1 VTLAIRYLIPQQLN
15 FKGLSQDGGGGGEEF
30 AENLRAYPFN
40 KDLSKEA
47 TFSQIYVAGQ
57 YL

>member
-1 VTLAIRYLIPQQLN
+1 M
-15 FKGLSQDGGGGGEEF
+15 KGGGAKF

-40 KDLSKEA
+40 KGLSKEA